1 MSIENLIQIE
11 THKFIKSHLSEITT
25 PMPLLG
31 FDDTQDFLNQ
41 IQSDPSIAIWCF
53 EEVLSSF
60 MSKNYLR
67 QGNFIECKTIDD
79 AGYEINIYKLKDGK
93 NTRYFTIDTSYR
105 LDGACVYKAKE
116 VEKKICMV
124 EVVKWVPTSK
134 N

>member
-11 THKFIKSHLSEITT
+11 TYKFIKSHLSEITT

-31 FDDTQDFLNQ
+31 FDDVQDFLNQ
-41 IQSDPSIAIWCF
+41 IQTDPSIAMWCF
-53 EEVLSSF
+53 EEVLSAF

-67 QGNFIECKTIDD
+67 QGGFIECKTIND

-93 NTRYFTIDTSYR
+93 NTRYFTIDTSFG
-105 LDGACVYKAKE
+105 LNGAYVYKAKE

-124 EVVKWVPTSK
+124 ETVKWEPISK